1 MSCGPLRARLGEKE
15 GRRASAPVGSA
26 GSRCLLR
33 LDINLGN
40 SGCARVELVVG
51 SLRPAF
57 ADATGNECECCR
69 RCGWN
74 ERSDWLTRAA
84 GKCRGS
90 PYLRRS
96 GERRSPRFV
105 PPGPGVGWG
114 VPAMR
119 EPVGGLSHRSDAFK
133 VFPCAVWSKCCCPAV
148 AWELHAVG
156 RRIWR
161 NGLLVGAGLDGSVEA
176 APAPSASE
184 SGRERRSEPLRR
196 TLIVHLLCCCF
207 T

>member
-1 MSCGPLRARLGEKE
+1 MLGWGGIGECTLVSCGPLRARLGEKE

-51 SLRPAF
+51 SLGLAL

-84 GKCRGS
+84 GI
-90 PYLRRS
+90 
-96 GERRSPRFV
+96 
-105 PPGPGVGWG
+105 GWD